1 MSFICEIYLL
11 WNVLSMKCL
20 VCEMSCLWNVLYK
33 KCPSSKKC
41 PASMKNPNYEMSCLW
56 NVLYKKCPSSNKCP
70 ASMKYPNYGM
80 SAVYEMSGLEN
91 VHQYSS
97 MFNVEKKNYLF
108 LYVPYNRFL
117 KIGKYLG
124 ENWAYCLVSYFQV
137 FSCSIRSFSPFSL
150 ALTVCADFSFVLI
163 HHQVLK

>member
-1 MSFICEIYLL
+1 MYEIFLLIVLHGSKMTL
-11 WNVLSMKCL
+11 WNGLY
-20 VCEMSCLWNVLYK
+20 NVLYK
-33 KCPSSKKC
+33 KCPSSK
-41 PASMKNPNYEMSCLW
+41 
-56 NVLYKKCPSSNKCP
+56 KCP